1 MYATYCNTKE
11 MNILELSKMV
21 SEETGVP
28 EYKTTR
34 IISATIKIIRREVIR
49 GQIVKL
55 LSLLSIFVDVV
66 PERNYFSVKH
76 NRVEKTPRRFVLKII
91 PSKKLKKEVNAKK
104 TY

>member
-1 MYATYCNTKE
+1 
-11 MNILELSKMV
+11 MV
-21 SEETGVP
+21 SKEIGEP
-28 EYKTTR
+28 EYKTTK

-66 PERNYFSVKH
+66 PERNYYSVKH
-76 NRVEKTPRRFVLKII
+76 NRVERIPRRFVLKII